1 MKKTILIILTAVLI
15 GSISFG
21 LVRLYNPTVIYLD
34 SNNAIEIIPESF
46 RLKNQGIRAL
56 TINMGNSIEK
66 ITNWVKE
73 QYNISTY
80 QVNAIKES
88 VRITADDIGFR
99 VTDDH
104 SGRGLYTLNPDKYEV
119 TWDELYS
126 GSASESNQ
134 KLEIECTYG
143 GNMQHGEEKAV
154 NLELTVVRSYEVSFW
169 KGVIPYSFTIVDDSN
184 AVSYGI
190 TVYD

>member
-1 MKKTILIILTAVLI
+1 MKKATLIILTTILI
-15 GSISFG
+15 GSISWG
-21 LVRLYNPTVIYLD
+21 LIRLYNPTVIHL
-34 SNNAIEIIPESF
+34 STNNVPEIIPENL

-56 TINMGNSIEK
+56 TIDMDDSKESV
-66 ITNWVKE
+66 TNWVMEK
-73 QYNISTY
+73 YNISAY
-80 QVNAIKES
+80 KVKAIKES

-99 VTDDH
+99 VTDEH

-119 TWDELYS
+119 TWEELYS
-126 GSASESNQ
+126 GSASEENQ

-143 GNMQHGEEKAV
+143 GNMQRGEEKPV
-154 NLELTVVRSYEVSFW
+154 NLELTVVRSYEISFW
-169 KGVIPYSFTIVDDSN
+169 KGVIPYSFIIVVDSN